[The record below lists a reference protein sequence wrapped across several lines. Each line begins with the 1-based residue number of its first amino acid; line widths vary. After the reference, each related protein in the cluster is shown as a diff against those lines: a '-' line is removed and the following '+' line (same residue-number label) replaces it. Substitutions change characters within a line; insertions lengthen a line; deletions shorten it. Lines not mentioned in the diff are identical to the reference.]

1 MGYLR
6 DLLIGAA
13 GSLIAAEAYVHA
25 HPLARWIVERAIAR
39 LPAEERERWREAWLA
54 DLNEMIGV
62 IEKLFW
68 ALGCYWA
75 ATVTNVS
82 AWRTAHD
89 VYIYEC
95 QDHTVKLELTK
106 FDHAG
111 ASGTITLDGHVFYDV
126 RMVEGGR
133 YSFRGVDR
141 AGTTA
146 ELRTAT
152 KGYGMLDIKPAKGK
166 PLHFELDLR
175 C

>member
-6 DLLIGAA
+6 DLGLG
-13 GSLIAAEAYVHA
+13 LLAAEVYVHA
-25 HPLARWIVERAIAR
+25 APLARWIVERAIAR
-39 LPAEERERWREAWLA
+39 LPAEERERRHGEWLA
-54 DLNEMIGV
+54 DLNDMPGA

-68 ALGCYWA
+68 ALGCHWA

-82 AWRTAHD
+82 TWRSAH
-89 VYIYEC
+89 VYIYKC
-95 QDHTVKLELTK
+95 QGHTVKLELTK
-106 FDHAG
+106 LGPEHTGAG
-111 ASGTITLDGHVFYDV
+111 GTITLDGHVFSDV

-133 YSFRGVDR
+133 YSFRGVDQ

-152 KGYGMLDIKPAKGK
+152 KGYAALDIKPAKGK

-175 C
+175 R

>member
-6 DLLIGAA
+6 DLVIGAA

-25 HPLARWIVERAIAR
+25 DPLARWIIERAIAR
-39 LPAEERERWREAWLA
+39 LPIEEREGRHEEWLA
-54 DLNEMIGV
+54 DLNDMTGV

-68 ALGCYWA
+68 ALGCHWA

-82 AWRTAHD
+82 AWRTAD

-106 FDHAG
+106 FDHTG
-111 ASGTITLDGHVFYDV
+111 ASGTITLDGRVFYDA

-146 ELRTAT
+146 ELLTAT
-152 KGYGMLDIKPAKGK
+152 KGYAALDIKPVKGK

-175 C
+175 R